1 MNLAILNFRNTLKD
15 TMARKSLFA
24 VAAMA
29 AGVMGQSSVNWTD
42 TTTGIDFSYY
52 QTDGIAWGI
61 AMPETY
67 TGDFIGYL
75 AADTIDGYA
84 AMSMTGAMENALL
97 ICAWANGDEI
107 VASLRQATAYSNP
120 PEITNSSMGI
130 YEISTGT
137 SVNSTGWSFTFL
149 CKGCAT
155 GTSISFGATDDE
167 KVFGYALSTTA
178 LTDTTSSDATLN
190 FHSDAYGEYA
200 HSLSDA
206 KSADYATW
214 AKLASTTNAADA
226 SGSSSS
232 SSSGS
237 NSTANAG
244 SSNTTTTATTS
255 NSTYDYIVAGAGPA
269 GIMVAERLVESGA
282 SVLLL
287 ERGGDSTYSTGGDAT
302 MSYNDTVTQYDVP
315 GMAYYLT
322 SASESSYCSDTA
334 GMAGCLMGGSA
345 SVNAMMYVKPAE
357 HDFENWPA
365 GWNWAD
371 VSASA
376 DSLYERSP
384 GYILANGTGVDQEAF
399 TVMSGFLS
407 DNGFTQT
414 DALANPNEKEA
425 VFSHPPW
432 LIRNGLRGGAV
443 HDYLPLAQ
451 AKSNFKLSKNTQL
464 IRVVRTNT
472 TATGVEVELSSG
484 SRQIINLNSGGS
496 VILAGGAMSTPRMLI
511 NSGIGPK
518 AQIQT
523 VQSGSVSVT
532 LPDEAEWIELPVGKY
547 IQDHPIFTVKLT
559 TKDSL
564 YALDSTAFTSPNTS
578 CANAYNEHSTGLLAQ
593 SGQRINFWTTTS
605 ANDSSTY
612 YVQGTVYAP
621 SNNTIKIKVYLT
633 HGITSTGVLEVTS
646 QGATT
651 FSTTPYL
658 QTTADRSAI
667 TNFMNKLISM
677 VGTDDSPFEAVTST
691 AAELIA
697 TDNIS
702 EGDHYVGS
710 ARMGASN
717 DGTSVVGTDLKVWGT
732 DNIYVV
738 DASMHPDLP
747 TGNTQAIV
755 MVAAEHAASVILNG
769 ASTSSSTT
777 TSASTGSSSGS
788 GSSSTGSASAGSSS
802 SGSSSGNKPKCKKRR
817 GTSKL

>member
-1 MNLAILNFRNTLKD
+1 MTL
-15 TMARKSLFA
+15 KSLFVA
-24 VAAMA
+24 AAMA

-42 TTTGIDFSYY
+42 TTSGIDFSYY
-52 QTDGIAWGI
+52 ETKGIAWGI

-84 AMSMTGAMENALL
+84 AMSMTGSMSNALL

-120 PEITNSSMGI
+120 PEITNSSIGI
-130 YEISTGT
+130 YEIASGT

-155 GTSISFGATDDE
+155 GTSISFGPDDDQ

-190 FHSDAYGEYA
+190 YHSAAFGEYA

-206 KSADYATW
+206 KSADYDTW
-214 AKLASTTNAADA
+214 AKLASTTNSADA
-226 SGSSSS
+226 SGSGSSS
-232 SSSGS
+232 ASGS
-237 NSTANAG
+237 NSTTNG
-244 SSNTTTTATTS
+244 SSSNTTTTATTS

-315 GMAYYLT
+315 AMAYYLS

-334 GMAGCLMGGSA
+334 GMAGCLIGGSA

-371 VSASA
+371 VSAAA
-376 DSLYERSP
+376 DSLYERTP
-384 GYILANGTGVDQEAF
+384 GHILANGSGVDQEAF
-399 TVMSGFLS
+399 DVMSGFLS
-407 DNGFTQT
+407 DNGFTET

-443 HDYLPLAQ
+443 QDYLPLAQ

-472 TATGVEVELSSG
+472 TATGVEVETSTG

-559 TKDSL
+559 TKDPL
-564 YALDSTAFTSPNTS
+564 YALDEAAFTSPNTS
-578 CANAYNEHSTGLLAQ
+578 CASAYNEHSTGLLAQ

-612 YVQGTVYAP
+612 YVQGTVYA
-621 SNNTIKIKVYLT
+621 SANNTIKIKVYLT

-646 QGATT
+646 SGATT
-651 FSTTPYL
+651 FTTTPYL
-658 QTTADRSAI
+658 QTTADKAAI
-667 TNFMNKLISM
+667 TNFMNELITM
-677 VGTDDSPFEAVTST
+677 VAADGSPFEAVGST
-691 AAELIA
+691 AEELIA
-697 TDNIS
+697 TDNMT

-710 ARMGASN
+710 ARMGTSN

-747 TGNTQAIV
+747 TGNSQAII

-777 TSASTGSSSGS
+777 TGASSTGSSSSS
-788 GSSSTGSASAGSSS
+788 GSASTGSASAGSSS
-802 SGSSSGNKPKCKKRR
+802 SSSSSGSKKCKKRR
-817 GTSKL
+817 GVAHL